1 MIYAGMCVERSPSR
15 GAEQRRCLCL
25 LLPLLVMMV
34 NSQDA
39 SFLSLQQ
46 QREPGLGTLEVSG

>member
-1 MIYAGMCVERSPSR
+1 MIYAGMCVERSPLR
-15 GAEQRRCLCL
+15 GAEQRRRLC
-25 LLPLLVMMV
+25 LLPLLVMVV

-39 SFLSLQQ
+39 FFLSLQQ